1 MLSVINGH
9 KEVKLKGRGFLL
21 CWAILIF
28 VSTLTSAFLHEV
40 GHGFGSRLTGVHV
53 STGFNRVGNPGKF
66 PDDPDFRT
74 GMRSSVLGGALGPAL
89 TLSFA
94 TVLTQWLHRRRNPD
108 LVSLAIGA
116 AAISNALLRLI
127 PMLMVFGAALFG
139 KIHIED
145 EIDLGVDLA
154 LWAKTWG
161 DAPGT
166 WEKIR
171 IAWDRVSIVKDGLT
185 QFGSSPQFWLP
196 AALSMCVAL
205 LCLILAYKRLR
216 LLFQGK
222 IHPRQASWGFWLI
235 PVIIFPI
242 VLVVANFLDRIWRI
256 NW

>member
-1 MLSVINGH
+1 MLSVINSLN
-9 KEVKLKGRGFLL
+9 KVNSKGRGFLL
-21 CWAILIF
+21 IWAILIF
-28 VSTLTSAFLHEV
+28 VAFLTSAFLHEV

-74 GMRSSVLGGALGPAL
+74 GMGSSVLGGALGPGL

-94 TVLTQWLHRRRNPD
+94 TVFTLWLRRRRNLD
-108 LVSLAIGA
+108 LLSLAIGA
-116 AAISNALLRLI
+116 VAISNALLRLI

-145 EIDLGVDLA
+145 EIGLGVDLA
-154 LWAKTWG
+154 IWTITRG

-166 WEKIR
+166 WEKIHVT
-171 IAWDRVSIVKDGLT
+171 WDRVTIVKDGLT
-185 QFGSSPQFWLP
+185 QFGSSPLFWLP

-205 LCLILAYKRLR
+205 LCLILAYKRLL

-222 IHPRQASWGFWLI
+222 IHPRRASRGFWLI
-235 PVIIFPI
+235 LVIIYPI
-242 VLVVANFLDRIWRI
+242 VFIVANFLDRIWRI